1 MLSRYLPSDGTIRS
15 FALYGVPEMLAAVVM
30 PLTGKNTERSAS
42 APDSRDTVQVLKAGQ
57 ICRAGTPCW
66 FTAVCGRTISV
77 DFLRRLSLEQ
87 SCFVLRVLPASA
99 VSVLVW
105 IFSGCLHDP
114 SVSFDMAFTFAE
126 SFICASD
133 YPLREVCH

>member
-1 MLSRYLPSDGTIRS
+1 
-15 FALYGVPEMLAAVVM
+15 MLAAVVM

-66 FTAVCGRTISV
+66 FIAVCGRTIPV
-77 DFLRRLSLEQ
+77 DFLRRLSLER
-87 SCFVLRVLPASA
+87 SYFVHRVLPVSA

-105 IFSGCLHDP
+105 SFSGCLHGSSMP
-114 SVSFDMAFTFAE
+114 LGLAFSSAK
-126 SFICASD
+126 
-133 YPLREVCH
+133 LRYMCF